1 MILWGKHDND
11 HRHSFLSALKR
22 LRIKLSFWFHKHHL
36 LIFSA
41 LDLDYRDLRN
51 LDPNL
56 ASSLLE
62 EIKLGADL
70 GPILEKI
77 RASSLPKR
85 ASNPTKETKSVTFED
100 EAK

>member
-1 MILWGKHDND
+1 M
-11 HRHSFLSALKR
+11 
-22 LRIKLSFWFHKHHL
+22 
-36 LIFSA
+36 LIFIFSFFYKSA

-77 RASSLPKR
+77 RASTLPKKSST
-85 ASNPTKETKSVTFED
+85 ATKETKSVTFED
-100 EAK
+100 DTKQ

>member
-1 MILWGKHDND
+1 MNIIFHGTYYLILTGFIYPIE
-11 HRHSFLSALKR
+11 SF
-22 LRIKLSFWFHKHHL
+22 FN
-36 LIFSA
+36 SA

-56 ASSLLE
+56 ASSLLD

-77 RASSLPKR
+77 RESSFSKKPPTT
-85 ASNPTKETKSVTFED
+85 STKETKSVTFED
-100 EAK
+100 ETK